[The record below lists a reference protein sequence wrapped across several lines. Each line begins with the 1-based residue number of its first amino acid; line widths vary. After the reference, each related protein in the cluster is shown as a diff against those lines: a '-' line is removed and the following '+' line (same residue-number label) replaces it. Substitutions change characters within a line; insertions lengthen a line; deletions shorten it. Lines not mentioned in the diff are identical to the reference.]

1 VLFDLA
7 AADGRRFSPHC
18 WRSAMVLAHKGLECA
33 SRATL
38 FTGISAIGD
47 GSRTLPVDPP
57 VSARQA
63 RLVTSVTPRSPLV
76 PIGCRLS
83 HRRAV
88 IRVESSPASVAPSR
102 DPQ

>member
-7 AADGRRFSPHC
+7 AADGRRFSAHC
-18 WRSAMVLAHKGLECA
+18 R
-33 SRATL
+33 R
-38 FTGISAIGD
+38 SAIGD
-47 GSRTLPVDPP
+47 GFRTLPVDPP
-57 VSARQA
+57 VCPRQA
-63 RLVTSVTPRSPLV
+63 RLVTSVTPRTPLV